1 MLSDEQLNVLL
12 NLVALDKQGSSK
24 IKTLQHFMTTSTL
37 TKKPWAWSLP
47 SGERSFLIISKK
59 KLFCQTFKIRQTCG
73 EKKLVAYC
81 KSATQLLKKVQ
92 HQVNIAF
99 SNTKQI
105 CWTEKKKENL
115 TLGKGFPA
123 HQPISSVILYEIKER
138 KKKEL
143 FQEKFRHFE
152 SWKKK
157 LFSEKSWFYKI
168 CAFRSVIFLIL
179 EFKFAKLWIFFENF
193 FRCSALD
200 NSKKIFHLLIP
211 VPNILK

>member
-1 MLSDEQLNVLL
+1 MW
-12 NLVALDKQGSSK
+12 G
-24 IKTLQHFMTTSTL
+24 
-37 TKKPWAWSLP
+37 
-47 SGERSFLIISKK
+47 
-59 KLFCQTFKIRQTCG
+59 
-73 EKKLVAYC
+73 
-81 KSATQLLKKVQ
+81 KKVSGLL
-92 HQVNIAF
+92 QVCNNAICKRYNIRWILF
-99 SNTKQI
+99 SQTRNKPA
-105 CWTEKKKENL
+105 EYLKKKENL
-115 TLGKGFPA
+115 TKGFPA

-179 EFKFAKLWIFFENF
+179 EFKFAKLSIWIFFENF